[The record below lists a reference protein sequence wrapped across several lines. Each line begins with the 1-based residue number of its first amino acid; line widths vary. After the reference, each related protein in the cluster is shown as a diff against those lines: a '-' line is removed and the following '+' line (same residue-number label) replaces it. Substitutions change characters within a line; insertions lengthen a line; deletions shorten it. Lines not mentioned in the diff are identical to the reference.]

1 MGFLKNSACPT
12 LCTGFVEAVNPALAG
27 MSKPAQ
33 AAASIVVGGTSS
45 VLTGGKFANGA
56 VTASFQLAFNHW
68 WENEEDLNSRRDA
81 TNKTRLPGRIW
92 ATGHRV
98 AKYGAINMALE
109 YRAAEGAVP
118 MWISAGPEGGSI
130 GGFDLLVSDSN
141 LLRPTDIPSDNF
153 TVGEVIPLK
162 GTSATTYFTQLQAAE
177 KKYCDCLD
185 YDLFPGVTNGHNSN
199 SFVVGVVSAT
209 GGSFSFNV
217 SDFYGGNKPAPK

>member
-81 TNKTRLPGRIW
+81 TNKTRLPG
-92 ATGHRV
+92 
-98 AKYGAINMALE
+98 
-109 YRAAEGAVP
+109 
-118 MWISAGPEGGSI
+118 
-130 GGFDLLVSDSN
+130 LLVIGLQSMVPLIWRSNTGQLKALFQCGLAQGQKVAVSKDLICLCSDSN